1 MGPVK
6 VQDAAG
12 LPASRDSPPLAGPD
26 AVCRQVQETFGVDG
40 QNVGRTKNKSVKS
53 PPDHARRGRGRAL
66 ESHPATQRRRATT
79 GSLGRRAPW
88 PARNDHRRRRANDEF
103 FTIADTGFCALDLI
117 YDATDRATFD
127 DRLRAA
133 LPGLQ
138 PKTKLYQTRGANWN
152 ESLRAIGDVFEC
164 AASLR
169 ALLVHA
175 RPATPA
181 DLAVPNVPAS
191 RTVSAAGLQ
200 EAHDRAQAARD
211 LLGLRCTFLDSLLKA
226 EVHDAAQLRPALEAL
241 AAFGLVAP
249 LVEKNQ
255 LAFVAQAALAAGQRR
270 LENADVA
277 LARSLEAEAIWQAGQ
292 AVFGEGFWIFPA
304 IDPPA
309 GADSWS
315 AALVVPPPGATTTAV
330 RTCLTD
336 VAAVR
341 EGARRFLE
349 ATLLTEATGGT
360 PAWQVAQVTGIG
372 GPRRAAGS
380 ARHFR
385 SMNRHRRSRW

>member
-1 MGPVK
+1 MEPHPTARAAEPHWKRGP
-6 VQDAAG
+6 
-12 LPASRDSPPLAGPD
+12 P
-26 AVCRQVQETFGVDG
+26 
-40 QNVGRTKNKSVKS
+40 
-53 PPDHARRGRGRAL
+53 RAL
-66 ESHPATQRRRATT
+66 ARPRRSSSPMRLATNL
-79 GSLGRRAPW
+79 SP
-88 PARNDHRRRRANDEF
+88 F
-103 FTIADTGFCALDLI
+103 ADTGFCALDLV

-127 DRLRAA
+127 AGCARRFR
-133 LPGLQ
+133 GRGRKQ
-138 PKTKLYQTRGANWN
+138 KFTRPGANWN
-152 ESLRAIGDVFEC
+152 ENLRAIGDMFEF

-249 LVEKNQ
+249 LVHKNQ

-277 LARSLEAEAIWQAGQ
+277 LAHPLEAEAIWQTGQ
-292 AVFGEGFWIFPA
+292 AVFGEGFWILPA

-315 AALVVPPPGATTTAV
+315 AALVAPPGATMTVV

-336 VAAVR
+336 IAAVR

-349 ATLLTEATGGT
+349 ATLLTEATGGA
-360 PAWQVAQVTGIG
+360 PAWQVAQVTAIG
-372 GPRRAAGS
+372 GNAPSGWIGAPLPLDEPTPTVAVISTILEVAGAYDAESATVALIVDEWVDAVPIRARRA
-380 ARHFR
+380 
-385 SMNRHRRSRW
+385 RRRRADRPTPNEWRNF